1 MAKEDKLSGV
11 TIPRIIARHLFTP
24 FNAFNFAIGAC
35 IAAVGEY
42 KNLLYLCVIFA
53 NILIGI
59 VQDIRSKHIVDQ
71 LSLLNAP
78 SVSVQQNGVIKCIS
92 PDALMRGDHH
102 PQS

>member
-1 MAKEDKLSGV
+1 MTKEDKLSGG
-11 TIPRIIARHLFTP
+11 TMPRIIARHLLTP
-24 FNAFNFAIGAC
+24 FNAFN
-35 IAAVGEY
+35 
-42 KNLLYLCVIFA
+42 FA

-59 VQDIRSKHIVDQ
+59 VQDICSKHIVDQ

-78 SVSVQQNGVIKCIS
+78 SVSVRQNGVIKCIS